1 MPTTIVLIW
10 TIVVYSAMNNKFAFI
25 LILTWQSCHS
35 YGNIV
40 WRSDAQKHDGILM
53 TLHEN
58 MRRLLLLLVIV
69 DITAAELLCSLW
81 LFIWS
86 SWNDVRC
93 GKIVNSLYIFSV
105 EVFPRPRG
113 VVFTATRQP
122 RPDGDISTAS
132 RSLHK
137 SHTGHTRYTQSTFPL
152 HFVLLTITL
161 SHRTFKLSTL
171 YTWVTTDIIN
181 QNADVLLI
189 EKIVILTIDN
199 HSKY

>member
-93 GKIVNSLYIFSV
+93 GKIVNSLYIFQLKYFHDPVVSCLQRLDNLDQMETSQQRA
-105 EVFPRPRG
+105 EVYTNLIQ
-113 VVFTATRQP
+113 VI
-122 RPDGDISTAS
+122 PDI
-132 RSLHK
+132 HK
-137 SHTGHTRYTQSTFPL
+137 VRFRYTLFYWQSLCHTEPL
-152 HFVLLTITL
+152 N
-161 SHRTFKLSTL
+161 
-171 YTWVTTDIIN
+171 WVHCIP
-181 QNADVLLI
+181 
-189 EKIVILTIDN
+189 E
-199 HSKY
+199 